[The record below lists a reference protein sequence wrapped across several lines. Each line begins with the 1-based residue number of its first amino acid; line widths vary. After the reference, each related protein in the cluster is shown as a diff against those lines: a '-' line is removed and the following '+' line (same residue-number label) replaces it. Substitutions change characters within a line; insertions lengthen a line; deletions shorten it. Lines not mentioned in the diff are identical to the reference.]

1 MTSGFPAQ
9 TTEEQRVRTGALA
22 FFPRLKRPGAK
33 TLFRNEHADVF
44 LS

>member
-1 MTSGFPAQ
+1 MDDVRFSSG
-9 TTEEQRVRTGALA
+9 VLA

-33 TLFRNEHADVF
+33 TLFRNEHEDAF